1 MSKVVEDY
9 FNKIR
14 HLRSAKGY
22 LQDLLIIQDAVN
34 DFNYDYATQVISYLS
49 TKYCK
54 DLNSIGKMLTGVVVL
69 NSYEIEPKSA
79 EDLLD
84 DLYYLYDC
92 IIVMSAVH
100 TGIEDTLRS
109 AIIKINRESN

>member
-22 LQDLLIIQDAVN
+22 LQDLLIIEDAVN

-49 TKYCK
+49 TKYCN
-54 DLNSIGKMLTGVVVL
+54 DLNI
-69 NSYEIEPKSA
+69 
-79 EDLLD
+79 
-84 DLYYLYDC
+84 
-92 IIVMSAVH
+92 
-100 TGIEDTLRS
+100 
-109 AIIKINRESN
+109 